1 MTVTPRDFSAPTF
14 LPVPTSPHLAT
25 WAVWLACLVSVA
37 SAGDVQLLQRRP
49 DPYGYP
55 RPSAGETNVPTGT
68 SLFLQLGFQDQNT
81 TDTVD
86 PDSVTVRIEPAGG
99 PAADVLLLG
108 KRFADGYS
116 GKVFPSGNPRQAIA
130 VYIDSRAELQP
141 ATTYAVTVSARSKQG
156 GVLPAA
162 KGSWQFTTAAA
173 AKVTHAV
180 RFPLD
185 LSASPVRWHGG
196 FFTGFCKPSFCTSAS
211 NRIPAYELMDGVRR
225 IAAAATSQGDGPRT
239 TPGLLPPGPVPPTKA
254 WSLQRDFW
262 LTGMEHQPG
271 FITGGLPNV
280 VRERETRR
288 ITATEKHA
296 DGILL
301 RVEDFFGHAQYGIA
315 SGRPLA
321 DDYHPGDEIL
331 IADGVNHARAKVVA
345 VVDDAKESRSLL
357 VTSFTEPSGGW
368 KIAYARPLPKE
379 EDSHAPGLFPP
390 GGCYLRKLRPA
401 GTPHYYWG
409 RVDKEWDIAH
419 RRFGRRLAVN
429 FADAPGDLAVDGQ
442 NWTYPKD
449 YAEYHEVVRTYTAHL
464 IERYGD
470 ACLDFVWS
478 VFNEPDLAVAFWRSG
493 DWNELQKFYDYSVD
507 GILRAFED
515 HGYDSDRVFV
525 GGLEI
530 GAIFGTHIEAPI
542 LKIFLNHCS
551 PTAEC
556 AGELPLNAALADS
569 HLDGKRS
576 RRVEN
581 LCRAHGGKG
590 SPCDFISVHSYNAAS
605 VTAAKLILRQ
615 GTGVGDGRGILRRS
629 VGELL

>member
-86 PDSVTVRIEPAGG
+86 PDSVTVRIGPAGG

-156 GVLPAA
+156 GVLPAE

-173 AKVTHAV
+173 AKVTHAL

-185 LSASPVRWHGG
+185 LSAVARPL
-196 FFTGFCKPSFCTSAS
+196 A
-211 NRIPAYELMDGVRR
+211 RR
-225 IAAAATSQGDGPRT
+225 LLHRVLQAEFLYQRRQPYPGLRVDGPRPANCGGNHI
-239 TPGLLPPGPVPPTKA
+239 PGRWAENDSRPTVPVPTKA

-271 FITGGLPNV
+271 FLAGDCPTWSGNAK
-280 VRERETRR
+280 RAASRR
-288 ITATEKHA
+288 PEKHA

-315 SGRPLA
+315 SDRPLA
-321 DDYHPGDEIL
+321 DDYHPGDEVL
-331 IADGVNHARAKVVA
+331 IADGVSHARAKVVA
-345 VVDDAKESRSLL
+345 VVDDATESRSLL
-357 VTSFTEPSGGW
+357 VTSFTEPPAAGRSPTPG
-368 KIAYARPLPKE
+368 RCPKRKTP
-379 EDSHAPGLFPP
+379 HAPGLFPP
-390 GGCYLRKLRPA
+390 GGCYLRKFRPPA
-401 GTPHYYWG
+401 
-409 RVDKEWDIAH
+409 
-419 RRFGRRLAVN
+419 RRI
-429 FADAPGDLAVDGQ
+429 
-442 NWTYPKD
+442 T
-449 YAEYHEVVRTYTAHL
+449 
-464 IERYGD
+464 
-470 ACLDFVWS
+470 
-478 VFNEPDLAVAFWRSG
+478 
-493 DWNELQKFYDYSVD
+493 
-507 GILRAFED
+507 
-515 HGYDSDRVFV
+515 
-525 GGLEI
+525 I
-530 GAIFGTHIEAPI
+530 GAGSTRNGI
-542 LKIFLNHCS
+542 S
-551 PTAEC
+551 PTAASA
-556 AGELPLNAALADS
+556 AGWWSILPTRRATC
-569 HLDGKRS
+569 RS
-576 RRVEN
+576 
-581 LCRAHGGKG
+581 
-590 SPCDFISVHSYNAAS
+590 
-605 VTAAKLILRQ
+605 TAA
-615 GTGVGDGRGILRRS
+615 TGPTRRTTPS
-629 VGELL
+629 ITRSSAPSPAT